1 MHVLPSDFD
10 NQNYYRMAE
19 IMNAKKKED
28 RPLSTMAYLRSIGM
42 DPDSIAENEQGKE
55 V

>member
-10 NQNYYRMAE
+10 EQDYYRMAE

-28 RPLSTMAYLRSIGM
+28 RPLSTMAFLRSMGM
-42 DPDSIAENEQGKE
+42 NPDEITEEQQGKE